1 MEENNLLKRYYFCAR
16 KFKSQNII
24 RITSD
29 CPFINPNIIKK
40 MISHYKKNKLKF
52 LTNNKPRYVPH
63 GFDCEIIEKSLLK
76 HAYLKAKSKFDKEH
90 VTPWI
95 YRNYFKKKNNIK
107 ILKKNLSNFRLTLD
121 YEKDYVNFK
130 QNTVA
135 LKNIATNK
143 NFEKYLNRKL
153 FK

>member
-1 MEENNLLKRYYFCAR
+1 MLHLG
-16 KFKSQNII
+16 
-24 RITSD
+24 
-29 CPFINPNIIKK
+29 FI
-40 MISHYKKNKLKF
+40 
-52 LTNNKPRYVPH
+52 
-63 GFDCEIIEKSLLK
+63 EIIL
-76 HAYLKAKSKFDKEH
+76 
-90 VTPWI
+90 
-95 YRNYFKKKNNIK
+95 KKKNNIK